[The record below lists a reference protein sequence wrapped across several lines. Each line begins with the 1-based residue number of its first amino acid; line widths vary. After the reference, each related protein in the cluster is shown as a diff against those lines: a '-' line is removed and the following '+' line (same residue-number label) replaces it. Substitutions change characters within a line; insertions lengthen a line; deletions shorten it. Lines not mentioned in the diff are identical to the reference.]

1 MLALPDFAAARCVGL
16 YAALGNELD
25 PSRIAEA
32 ARAAGKRLYYP
43 GSRGDRPGFV
53 PEGTTEGSPLPST
66 PGAVLLLVP
75 GVAFDVRG
83 VRLGR
88 GDGWYDRAL
97 AQHPDAIRLGLAYE
111 FQMIQ
116 RLPEEPWDVRM
127 HTVVT
132 DARLVGEP
140 SPTRGP

>member
-1 MLALPDFAAARCVGL
+1 AAARCVGL

-32 ARAAGKRLYYP
+32 ARAAGKGLYYP
-43 GSRGDRPGFV
+43 ASRRDRPGFV
-53 PEGTTEGSPLPST
+53 PEGATPSALPST
-66 PGAVLLLVP
+66 PGGVLLLVP

-97 AQHPDAIRLGLAYE
+97 ARHPDAIRLGLAYE

-127 HTVVT
+127 HAVVT
-132 DARLVGEP
+132 DARLIGEP
-140 SPTRGP
+140 